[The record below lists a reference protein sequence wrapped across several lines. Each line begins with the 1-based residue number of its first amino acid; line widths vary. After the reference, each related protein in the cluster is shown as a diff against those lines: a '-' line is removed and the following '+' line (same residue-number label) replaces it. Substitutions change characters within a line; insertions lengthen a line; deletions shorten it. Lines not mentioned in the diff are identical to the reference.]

1 MGNIHNS
8 ITELV
13 GNTPIVEFHRLK
25 EALGLKGRIAGKLEY
40 FNPAGSHKDR
50 MALEIIEAAERR
62 GDISPDKTTLV
73 EFYKRKY
80 RCCNGSFCG
89 SQRIQV

>member
-25 EALGLKGRIAGKLEY
+25 EALGLKGRIAGKLE
-40 FNPAGSHKDR
+40 
-50 MALEIIEAAERR
+50 
-62 GDISPDKTTLV
+62 
-73 EFYKRKY
+73 
-80 RCCNGSFCG
+80 
-89 SQRIQV
+89 